1 MIPFQERKKIRKFL
15 YSKVTIAV
23 LFVVLFAVGKGA
35 WSIHQKAEIARSER
49 DIARRALSE
58 LEARTTELQTSLVV
72 LKSERGIEEAV
83 RQKYTVAKP
92 GEEVVVVVDDSLKKG
107 ENGEAMA
114 GRSLWQSFVSF
125 FGF

>member
-35 WSIHQKAEIARSER
+35 WAIHQKAGIARSER
-49 DIARRALSE
+49 DIAERALSE
-58 LEARTTELQTSLVV
+58 LETRTAELQESLAL

-83 RQKYTVAKP
+83 RQKYTVARP
-92 GEEVVVVVDDSLKKG
+92 GEEVVVVVDDSAKKG
-107 ENGEAMA
+107 KNGEAMEQK
-114 GRSLWQSFVSF
+114 SYWQNFISF